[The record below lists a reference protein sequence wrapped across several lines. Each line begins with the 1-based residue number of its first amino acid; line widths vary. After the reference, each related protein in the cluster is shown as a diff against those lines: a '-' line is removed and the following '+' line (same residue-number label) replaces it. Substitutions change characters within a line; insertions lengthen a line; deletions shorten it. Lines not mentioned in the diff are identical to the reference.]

1 MANYIELYIDQ
12 GTNFKNVIYITDDLT
27 NAYVN
32 ISGYL
37 VKSQL
42 RRSYY
47 SANPSANLNCNL
59 TDASN
64 GEITL
69 SLEAGDTAN
78 IRAGR
83 YLFDVTATDQYDF
96 TSRILEGVITVTPRV
111 TT

>member
-1 MANYIELYIDQ
+1 MAAYVELYVDQ

-32 ISGYL
+32 ISGYI

-47 SANPSANLNCNL
+47 SANASANINCQI
-59 TDASN
+59 TDAAN

-69 SLEAGDTAN
+69 TLEPGVTSN
-78 IRAGR
+78 IRSGR
-83 YLFDVTATDQYDF
+83 YLFDVTATDQYQF
-96 TSRILEGVITVTPRV
+96 TSRILEGIVTLLPRV

>member
-1 MANYIELYIDQ
+1 MAAYIELYVDQ
-12 GTNFKNVIYITDDLT
+12 GSNFKNVIYITDDLT

-47 SANPSANLNCNL
+47 SANASANLNCQI
-59 TDASN
+59 TDAAN

-69 SLEAGDTAN
+69 SLDPSETSN

-83 YLFDVTATDQYDF
+83 YVFDVAATDTYQF
-96 TSRILEGVITVTPRV
+96 TSRILEGIVTVTPKV